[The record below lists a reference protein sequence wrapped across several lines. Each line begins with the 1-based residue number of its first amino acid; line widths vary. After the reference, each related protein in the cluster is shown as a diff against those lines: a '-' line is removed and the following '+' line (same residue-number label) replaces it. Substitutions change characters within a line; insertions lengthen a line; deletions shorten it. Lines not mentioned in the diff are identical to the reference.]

1 MPGTK
6 EIRSKIASVKSTQKI
21 TKAMQMVA
29 TSKMRRAQE
38 RMRLARPYAQ
48 KMRNVIGHLT
58 EANPDYRHPFLVT
71 REPKAVGFIVI
82 STDRGLAG
90 ALNANVFK
98 QTLLLMREWQGK
110 GAQVSLCIIGT
121 KGLAFFRRLS
131 VPILA
136 NVSHLGD
143 RPHVKDLIGTV
154 KVMLDAYRAGALD
167 RLLLVNAQFVNTM
180 TQRAAVEQLLPIE
193 ALDTE
198 GLQEHWDYIY
208 EPEAAYI
215 LDGLLMRYIES
226 QVYRAAVENVASE
239 MAARMVAMKA
249 ASDNA
254 GKLITELQLI
264 YNKARQAAITKRS
277 EEHTSELQSQSN
289 LVCRLLLEKKKKK
302 SKKRPHLSIEVQAA
316 FNSIR

>member
-71 REPKAVGFIVI
+71 REPKAVGIIVI

-98 QTLLLMREWQGK
+98 QTLLLTREWQGK

-121 KGLAFFRRLS
+121 KGLTFFRRTGS
-131 VPILA
+131 PA
-136 NVSHLGD
+136 
-143 RPHVKDLIGTV
+143 RPCPAT
-154 KVMLDAYRAGALD
+154 RA
-167 RLLLVNAQFVNTM
+167 
-180 TQRAAVEQLLPIE
+180 
-193 ALDTE
+193 
-198 GLQEHWDYIY
+198 
-208 EPEAAYI
+208 
-215 LDGLLMRYIES
+215 
-226 QVYRAAVENVASE
+226 
-239 MAARMVAMKA
+239 
-249 ASDNA
+249 
-254 GKLITELQLI
+254 
-264 YNKARQAAITKRS
+264 
-277 EEHTSELQSQSN
+277 
-289 LVCRLLLEKKKKK
+289 
-302 SKKRPHLSIEVQAA
+302 
-316 FNSIR
+316 